1 MAEIK
6 TYRYT
11 VPSVSG
17 EGWGIFLFDSN
28 GAVTAITDFG
38 NFANQFCLTEGEDV
52 RKFLIEMRPDQ
63 MFCKIARKSEIDEE
77 QTFKD
82 IEEAILEQTDE
93 SKSKKEKESLAQFRT
108 DLEYMPFEF
117 AHFDWY
123 QGTSLDDENAF
134 LVKKYPSAAVRFS
147 NETFVRLQEKLK
159 AELLTNVL

>member
-11 VPSVSG
+11 VPSVNG
-17 EGWGIFLFDSN
+17 EGWGVFLFDSN

-38 NFANQFCLTEGEDV
+38 NFANQFCLAEGEDV
-52 RKFLIEMRPDQ
+52 RKFLIEMRSDQ
-63 MFCKIARKSEIDEE
+63 MLCRIARKSDIDEE
-77 QTFKD
+77 QTLKD
-82 IEEAILEQTDE
+82 IEEAVLEQTDE
-93 SKSKKEKESLAQFRT
+93 SKIKKEKESLAQFRA

-123 QGTSLDDENAF
+123 QGTSLDDEDAF

-147 NETFVRLQEKLK
+147 NETYVRLQEKLK
-159 AELLTNVL
+159 SELLSAAL